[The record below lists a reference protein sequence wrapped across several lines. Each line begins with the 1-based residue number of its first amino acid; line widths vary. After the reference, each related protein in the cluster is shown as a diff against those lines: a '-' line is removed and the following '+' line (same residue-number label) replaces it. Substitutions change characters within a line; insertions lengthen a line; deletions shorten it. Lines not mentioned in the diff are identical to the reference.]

1 MNSATSKPEGKTR
14 TESHKFNRKLEGLYI
29 IAIQDLSLSWRT
41 ASTNKIQT
49 VWYTTLPQQRIKITW
64 FFSTDVVKAF
74 DSIQQAFITKKLNRL
89 GIISPYE
96 DQYLES

>member
-1 MNSATSKPEGKTR
+1 M
-14 TESHKFNRKLEGLYI
+14 
-29 IAIQDLSLSWRT
+29 
-41 ASTNKIQT
+41 
-49 VWYTTLPQQRIKITW
+49 IT
-64 FFSTDVVKAF
+64 STDVIKAF